1 MRWRIAVFSVI
12 AAVSAAAVA
21 SFGIAAPSGPQVT
34 AQLLAQRGAS
44 AAVQVDAELILAV
57 DVSYSMDPDEQQL
70 QREGYMAAITSREF
84 LQAMKQG
91 MNGRIAMTY
100 FEWAGS
106 HHQQIIVPWRL
117 IDGPESADGFAA
129 DIGRARYTR
138 ASRTSISSALLFA
151 APLFDGSGYHG
162 VRRVIDVSGDG
173 VNNNGPPVTMV
184 RDEVLA
190 KGITINGLP
199 ILLKRPNASTLDIEQ
214 LDIYYEDC
222 VIGGPG
228 AFVIPIKERDQFK
241 EAIRT
246 KLVLEIAGRKPPPH
260 RASPAPSASACGRSA
275 GATRLR
281 PPARNGERAA
291 CSDRRRRHRGHV
303 ACHRAHA
310 WRNIEHHRRNRSGLA
325 RLWRGDHD
333 HWTEFARFRRPRPAR
348 SYRRRGLLLQR
359 HAHLR
364 RGRQRHRALARGR
377 PPAGRAYPE
386 QRRHPAA
393 GPASDFVGGD
403 ARLRRVRAPR
413 RFGRGD

>member
-12 AAVSAAAVA
+12 AVVAVAAVA
-21 SFGIAAPSGPQVT
+21 SFGIAAPSGPQIM
-34 AQLLAQRGAS
+34 AQRGAP
-44 AAVQVDAELILAV
+44 AAVQVDAEVVLAV

-84 LQAMKQG
+84 MQALRQG

-151 APLFDGSGYHG
+151 APLFEGSGYRG

-173 VNNNGPPVTMV
+173 VNNNGPPVTTV

-199 ILLKRPNASTLDIEQ
+199 ILLKRPNVSTLDIDN

-228 AFVIPIKERDQFK
+228 AFVIAIKEREQFK

-246 KLVLEIAGRKPPPH
+246 KLVLEIAGRQPERRVVPAA
-260 RASPAPSASACGRSA
+260 ASEPRISC
-275 GATRLR
+275 LI
-281 PPARNGERAA
+281 GER
-291 CSDRRRRHRGHV
+291 
-303 ACHRAHA
+303 
-310 WRNIEHHRRNRSGLA
+310 
-325 RLWRGDHD
+325 LWQ
-333 HWTEFARFRRPRPAR
+333 
-348 SYRRRGLLLQR
+348 QR
-359 HAHLR
+359 W
-364 RGRQRHRALARGR
+364 GN
-377 PPAGRAYPE
+377 
-386 QRRHPAA
+386 
-393 GPASDFVGGD
+393 
-403 ARLRRVRAPR
+403 
-413 RFGRGD
+413 